1 MGVLDYMYDNDWIQ
15 RNDINNLQR
24 SNQVMRSKVIRDG
37 TRIRN
42 LEDEIDHLTLINE
55 ALLRMLEKKG
65 VLARDEFRA
74 LLVEVDL
81 EDGVHDGKL
90 APTVP
95 TVAGAAP
102 ARPAADTVCKFCRTA
117 NDPGN
122 RFCSHCR
129 RPIFRR

>member
-24 SNQVMRSKVIRDG
+24 SNQVMRSKVIKDG
-37 TRIRN
+37 ARIRN

-65 VLARDEFRA
+65 IFARDEFRS

-90 APTVP
+90 APP
-95 TVAGAAP
+95 APAAP
-102 ARPAADTVCKFCRTA
+102 AASRPAVGIHCKFCGTS
-117 NDPGN
+117 NDPTN
-122 RFCSHCR
+122 TFCAHCR
-129 RPIFRR
+129 RPMLRR